1 MLQSILKFAAIAVMV
16 CLFTVGPI
24 AAENLSGPINI
35 NTADATTLVALKQ
48 VGKVRAQAI
57 LKYREEHGA
66 FKAIDDIKLVPGIG
80 GKIFDVIKDKIT
92 VDGEPK

>member
-1 MLQSILKFAAIAVMV
+1 MLQSILKFAAIAVIV

-24 AAENLSGPINI
+24 SAESLSGPINI

-66 FKAIDDIKLVPGIG
+66 FKAIDDIKHVPGIG

-92 VDGEPK
+92 VDGEHK